1 MTVYKLMLVD
11 DEYIIRQG
19 LLKYITN
26 NHSDIFETVALEN
39 GKEAMEYL
47 NNNIIDIVITD
58 INMPYVDGIELSEFI
73 YNNFPMIKVVFLSGY
88 KDFEYA
94 QKSLEYN
101 VSRYLLK
108 PIEKNEL
115 SKILKKLTTELN
127 EEELIKLPTFLQD
140 ELFISIIYRSVDIS
154 ELPTK
159 LREVN
164 LSQNILS
171 LPGFI
176 YKLSITQSERWLYG
190 RDRNI
195 IALLNYIRLSHF
207 YAYNLFVQGN
217 CLLLLLIP
225 SSPQYGVDEF
235 EAALTK
241 ASAELHC
248 HISHQCCHE
257 FDNITDIWG
266 MYAKFEEIMSEDHY
280 SHNQTLLNYY
290 ISSGN
295 KEKAIQVLVEMIDL
309 GVEEQEKSQ
318 QNSIIAKAK
327 QYVETHYTYDIS
339 LAQIADHVFMNPSYF
354 SRFFKQQTG
363 ETFSDYLLVFRMN
376 KTIELL
382 KQHLPTSTIYSKV
395 GYNDPNYF
403 NRLFRSYTG
412 YSLKAYCREVLNRT
426 E

>member
-1 MTVYKLMLVD
+1 MLVD
-11 DEYIIRQG
+11 DEDIIRQG

-39 GKEAMEYL
+39 GKEAIGYL

-58 INMPYVDGIELSEFI
+58 INMPYVDGIALSEFI
-73 YNNFPMIKVVFLSGY
+73 YNNFPMIKVVILSGY

-108 PIEKNEL
+108 PIDKNEL
-115 SKILKKLTTELN
+115 SVILKKLTQELN

-140 ELFISIIYRSVDIS
+140 ELFISIIYKSIDIS
-154 ELPTK
+154 ELSAK

-164 LSQNILS
+164 LSPNIAL

-176 YKLSITQSERWLYG
+176 YKLNITQSERWLYG

-207 YAYNLFVQGN
+207 YAYTLFIQGN
-217 CLLLLLIP
+217 YLLLLLIP
-225 SSPQYGVDEF
+225 SSPQYGSNEF
-235 EAALTK
+235 EVALEK
-241 ASAELHC
+241 ASTELNC
-248 HISHQCCHE
+248 HISNQCCHE
-257 FDNITDIWG
+257 FANISEIWG
-266 MYAKFEEIMSEDHY
+266 MYKKFEDIMSEDKI

-290 ISSGN
+290 VNSGN
-295 KEKAIQVLVEMIDL
+295 KDKAVQMLLELIDL
-309 GVEEQEKSQ
+309 SVAEQEKSQ
-318 QNSIIAKAK
+318 HNSIIVKAK
-327 QYVETHYTYDIS
+327 QYVETHYSYDIS
-339 LAQIADHVFMNPSYF
+339 LAHIADHVFMNPSYF

-363 ETFSDYLLVFRMN
+363 ETFSDYLLAVRMN

-382 KQHLPTSTIYSKV
+382 KQHLPTFTIYSKV

-403 NRLFRSYTG
+403 NRLFKSYTG
-412 YSLKAYCREVLNRT
+412 YSLKAYCREVINRT